1 MFSNDRKEKSQSKI
15 TIEAIDCLIM
25 EDLLSYLY
33 IGVVLIERESCA
45 IKLLFAADYFM
56 VSGFEE
62 DCWRFHHEKSGSFKL
77 PWGDTP
83 YIRMIGMTVVFFR
96 GCSSKIL

>member
-15 TIEAIDCLIM
+15 TIEAIDCLIL

-56 VSGFEE
+56 VSGL
-62 DCWRFHHEKSGSFKL
+62 KKIA
-77 PWGDTP
+77 GDFIMRNLAP
-83 YIRMIGMTVVFFR
+83 
-96 GCSSKIL
+96 SSCPGGYSLYSNDRDDRRIF